1 MTTRKKSVRKLY
13 NAAIHMTFSILGL
26 YLYVSTHNLLQETF
40 GPGYLDNERLA
51 INLLYATSSCSS
63 WSAFMPSPVHPSF
76 SMNISRASEM
86 RKRTRSYYKRFTRI
100 PRTKGGY

>member
-40 GPGYLDNERLA
+40 GPGYLDDERIA
-51 INLLYATSSCSS
+51 INLLYAILILQFMIALYAFIR
-63 WSAFMPSPVHPSF
+63 SA
-76 SMNISRASEM
+76 IILYE
-86 RKRTRSYYKRFTRI
+86 YKQGIRNEEEEEDEVLL
-100 PRTKGGY
+100 